1 MDDIGEPAR
10 PVPAFLLEFDRRL
23 DAVEMRSL
31 EVMALQRALDEHAAR
46 LRVLE
51 RNYDLLAKR
60 NDKIFKAIER
70 GRWVLAG
77 FTLFLVVTQ
86 SGLLGLLKA
95 VL

>member
-1 MDDIGEPAR
+1 M
-10 PVPAFLLEFDRRL
+10 EFDRRL

-31 EVMALQRALDEHAAR
+31 EVMALQRSLDEHAAR

-51 RNYDLLAKR
+51 RNHDLLAKR
-60 NDKIFKAIER
+60 NGKIFKAIER

-77 FTLFLVVTQ
+77 FMLFMVVTQ

-95 VL
+95 EW